1 MSGSVN
7 VFSKDSSSSEA
18 DDEQRFSFVGA
29 SEVAVSSSSRS
40 VADDPSIS
48 QDSDSSHYGRLVI
61 DESVSCE
68 VGGSSAS
75 DREDGETAF
84 CEVGAVVEDE
94 VMSVLSDG
102 VEEVVETTILTTG
115 DNAVV
120 ARCEE
125 DRLNPSINDLID
137 NMEITAEEL
146 GVEDSDCERCLNPLF
161 ALLQLQCA
169 WHGRENDENHSSES
183 SQALC
188 NEDGVQM
195 IPISEISFLQ
205 PRIELRRCDGAL
217 RIPFSE
223 ISFVK
228 PCIELRRCDERPSGS
243 GRRRGRPA
251 LYPRGQSPWLRRSVR
266 PAGRPR
272 IHPVGHRPAYIRTGR
287 PAGRPRKE
295 SRVPQQSSSDDSD

>member
-1 MSGSVN
+1 
-7 VFSKDSSSSEA
+7 
-18 DDEQRFSFVGA
+18 
-29 SEVAVSSSSRS
+29 
-40 VADDPSIS
+40 
-48 QDSDSSHYGRLVI
+48 
-61 DESVSCE
+61 
-68 VGGSSAS
+68 
-75 DREDGETAF
+75 
-84 CEVGAVVEDE
+84 
-94 VMSVLSDG
+94 MSVLSDG
-102 VEEVVETTILTTG
+102 VEEVVEMTILTMG

-120 ARCEE
+120 THCEE
-125 DRLNPSINDLID
+125 DHHNPSINDLVD

-146 GVEDSDCERCLNPLF
+146 GVEDPDCERCLNPLF

-188 NEDGVQM
+188 NEDPSNGCEIDENQSHDSIDGSSVVDGVQM

-228 PCIELRRCDERPSGS
+228 PCIELRRCDERLSGS
-243 GRRRGRPA
+243 GRSRGRGRGRPA

-287 PAGRPRKE
+287 PAGQPRKE
-295 SRVPQQSSSDDSD
+295 SRVPQQSSSDDTD